1 MKEMNTQTHF
11 DPSLFTAI
19 IMLVSVFLDL
29 GVWYEAK
36 TVVIFNT
43 QKKEE
48 DNLKMEPIDDQNDA
62 MAI

>member
-1 MKEMNTQTHF
+1 
-11 DPSLFTAI
+11 
-19 IMLVSVFLDL
+19 MLVSVFLDL

-48 DNLKMEPIDDQNDA
+48 DTLKMEPIDDQNDA